1 MPIEDAQRVRAAA
14 APLAK
19 LLWIG
24 CSKGAEGRQR
34 F

>member
-1 MPIEDAQRVRAAA
+1 MPFEEGQRMRTAA

-24 CSKGAEGRQR
+24 CTMGAEGRQR